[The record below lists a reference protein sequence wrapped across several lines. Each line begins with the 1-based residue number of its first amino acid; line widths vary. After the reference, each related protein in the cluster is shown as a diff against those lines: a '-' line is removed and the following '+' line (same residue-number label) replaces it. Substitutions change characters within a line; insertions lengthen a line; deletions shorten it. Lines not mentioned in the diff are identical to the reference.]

1 MSETQTEYLVFSLH
15 EINPLD
21 MPTPQDHKEARRLA
35 VRALKTRNIA
45 ECCRNAHVDLR
56 KISEK
61 EQQASIPFL
70 GNPYVLSFSDEQIS
84 FETGDS
90 PLSIADQ
97 VLLLHYLAEATGAP
111 LENRWISFREVPSGT
126 FYYPS
131 FLKRAVTPLVN
142 TLGRQPEALK
152 QTAQTLG
159 ETLRAPGDTALKI
172 DALPRIPVLLCLWK
186 GDDEFPVQGNV
197 FFDASISFYLG
208 TEDIAYIAGATVYRV
223 LNIAKRFL

>member
-1 MSETQTEYLVFSLH
+1 
-15 EINPLD
+15 
-21 MPTPQDHKEARRLA
+21 MPTPQDYKEARRLA
-35 VRALKTRNIA
+35 VRALRIRDVA
-45 ECCRNAHVDLR
+45 ACCRNAHVDLR
-56 KISEK
+56 KISQK

-70 GNPYVLSFSDEQIS
+70 GNHYVVCFSDEQTV
-84 FETGDS
+84 FENGD
-90 PLSIADQ
+90 PRLSIPDQ

-142 TLGRQPEALK
+142 TLGQQPEALK

-159 ETLRAPGDTALKI
+159 ETLEAPGDAALKI
-172 DALPRIPVLLCLWK
+172 DALPRIPVVLCLWK

-197 FFDASISFYLG
+197 FFDASVSSYLG
-208 TEDIAYIAGATVYRV
+208 TEDIAYIGGATVYRV
-223 LNIAKRFL
+223 LKIAKRFI